1 MKRFFSGKVRAILA
15 AALVLAVVAG
25 VTLSV
30 SDGQAGFARN
40 AVNTVLKPFRSAATL
55 LTDKAE
61 AYYSYI
67 YRYDLLEAE
76 NQELRQRIAQMQA
89 QIRTAEEN
97 ERENQRLR
105 ELLELPL
112 QEATT
117 SFVDARV
124 SSWDGSN
131 WSSGFVIS
139 KGSSHGLESGMCVV
153 DSLGYVVGFL
163 TEVGN
168 NWAQVMTVLDPNAQI
183 GATIS
188 SAGYTGVAQGQFD
201 LMSKNEIR
209 MSYLDAAAIVRN
221 GDEVLTVGS
230 GDVYPA
236 GLVIGYVTDV
246 TLAESGV
253 DKYAIIRIAAD
264 LSELEQVFVI
274 TSFTSG
280 E

>member
-1 MKRFFSGKVRAILA
+1 MKRFFSGRVRAVLA
-15 AALVLAVVAG
+15 VALVLAIVAG
-25 VTLSV
+25 VTLSA
-30 SDGQAGFARN
+30 SNGEAGFGRN

-61 AYYSYI
+61 AYYSYL
-67 YRYDLLEAE
+67 YRYDLLEAR
-76 NQELRQRIAQMQA
+76 NQALQERIAEMETE
-89 QIRTAEEN
+89 IRSAEEYQ
-97 ERENQRLR
+97 RENQRLR
-105 ELLELPL
+105 ELLDLPM
-112 QEATT
+112 QEASIT
-117 SFVDARV
+117 FVDARV

-153 DSLGYVVGFL
+153 NSLGYVVGFL
-163 TEVGN
+163 TQVGN

-201 LMSKNEIR
+201 LISKNEIR
-209 MSYLDAAAIVRN
+209 MSYLDAGAVVRN

-236 GLVIGYVTDV
+236 GLVIGHVTDV

-264 LSELEQVFVI
+264 LDDLEQVFVI

>member
-15 AALVLAVVAG
+15 AALVLAIVAG
-25 VTLSV
+25 VALSV
-30 SDGQAGFARN
+30 SNGEAGFARN
-40 AVNTVLKPFRSAATL
+40 AVNTMLKPFRSAATL
-55 LTDKAE
+55 LTNKAE
-61 AYYSYI
+61 GYYGYI

-76 NQELRQRIAQMQA
+76 NQALRRRIAEMQT

-112 QEATT
+112 QEAST

-131 WSSGFVIS
+131 WSSGFVIG

-201 LMSKNEIR
+201 LMAKNEIR

-230 GDVYPA
+230 GDLYPA

-264 LSELEQVFVI
+264 LAELEQVFVI